1 MLLSIILENPG
12 LFSMLSEKDNN
23 MKECVITVHDFGS
36 FFKEHQKL
44 RLAGVNDYLVFAY
57 NTIFMDNVYTEADI
71 HLKDWQFEKIN
82 LLLSAGLKLIKKH
95 LPQDTQLI
103 IECELRGQIPC
114 IMHLDAYVQGAAN
127 NYINDL
133 INKSTKQKCLSVA
146 EQDEHDVNTRKRRIE
161 QNFGAKLYKI
171 KAAVVFYYTELLAI
185 ALGKNNIE
193 LYSLLLQRIM
203 HIYSEI
209 KDNLFRHNGGE
220 KIHSTQKELQKLYR
234 TFYPEYIKYGDE
246 CLNSFDW
253 KGYANSDI
261 IKQTFIEN
269 VKKHLV
275 TIPESIIESYEIEC
289 LCKKI

>member
-1 MLLSIILENPG
+1 
-12 LFSMLSEKDNN
+12 

-36 FFKEHQKL
+36 FFNQHQEL
-44 RLAGVNDYLVFAY
+44 RLAGVNNRLVFVY
-57 NTIFMDNVYTEADI
+57 NQIFMDNVYTEADI

-103 IECELRGQIPC
+103 IERELHGQIPC
-114 IMHLDAYVQGAAN
+114 IMHLDAHIQGAAN

-133 INKSTKQKCLSVA
+133 INKSTRQKRISVT

-185 ALGKNNIE
+185 ALDKNNIK
-193 LYSLLLQRIM
+193 LYSLLLQ
-203 HIYSEI
+203 HIIHICSEI
-209 KDNLFRHNGGE
+209 ENNLFRHNGGE

-234 TFYPEYIKYGDE
+234 IFYPEYIKYGDK

-253 KGYANSDI
+253 KGYADSSVV
-261 IKQTFIEN
+261 KQTFIEN
-269 VKKHLV
+269 AKKHLV

-289 LCKKI
+289 LRKKNSTK